1 MADAGLRCDRFLN
14 GRVAAW
20 QPVAGFRSATDA
32 VFLAAAVPALPG
44 ERVLELGCG
53 AGVAALCL
61 LARVPGVSVTGVEV
75 QPSYADLAR
84 RNGAAAG
91 LRVVEGDVAALPAD
105 LRAERFDHVMT
116 NPPWFEAAAP
126 AAADPGRDAAQRVAT
141 PLALWLDVAL
151 RRLAP
156 GGWLSVI
163 HRAERLAELLA
174 PLAGRAGSA
183 RVLPLQSRPG
193 RDAGRVIVQARKGA
207 KGPLRLLAP
216 FVIHEGAAHGEDGDD
231 FTAPARKIL
240 RDGGPLTLSG
250 ASSDGNLA
258 QP

>member
-1 MADAGLRCDRFLN
+1 MAVPRLRCDRFLN
-14 GRVAAW
+14 GRVEAW

-32 VFLAAAVPALPG
+32 VFLAAAVPARPG

-61 LARVPGVSVTGVEV
+61 LARVPGVAVTGIEV
-75 QPSYADLAR
+75 QPEYAALAR

-91 LRVVEGDVAALPAD
+91 LRVIEGDIAALPAS
-105 LRAERFDHVMT
+105 LRAEHFDHVMT

-126 AAADPGRDAAQRVAT
+126 AAADAGRDAAQRVAT

-156 GGWLSVI
+156 GGWLTLI
-163 HRAERLAELLA
+163 HRAEQLADVLG
-174 PLAGRAGSA
+174 PLAGRAGSV
-183 RVLPLQSRPG
+183 RVLPLQARTG

-207 KGPLRLLAP
+207 KGPLRLLAA
-216 FVIHEGAAHGEDGDD
+216 FVIHDGAAHGSDGDD
-231 FTAPARKIL
+231 HSAPARMIL
-240 RDGGPLTLSG
+240 RDGGALTLSPA
-250 ASSDGNLA
+250 ASDDNST